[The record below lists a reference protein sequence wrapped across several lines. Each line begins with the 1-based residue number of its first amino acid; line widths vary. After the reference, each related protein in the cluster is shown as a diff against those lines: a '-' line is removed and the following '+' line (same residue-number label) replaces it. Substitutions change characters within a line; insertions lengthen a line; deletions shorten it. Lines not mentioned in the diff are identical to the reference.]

1 MSDSKPSNT
10 PVSVTQTLTALRLE
24 HARLLE
30 EHGASV
36 ALLRQREAELAD
48 FERRDAQARE
58 MISNLE
64 QNLTV
69 ANEKI
74 SRRETRTLIAE
85 REVNFLQA
93 LVVSLT
99 TSITLCYS
107 RCYRRASMPK
117 KNITKIPFL
126 TLPNQNVSG
135 NSKRCSKNTNRRTS
149 TCRRKSMRWVASLRN
164 SKAGRSCRKKL
175 RRKDWKNPLFKKV
188 N

>member
-10 PVSVTQTLTALRLE
+10 PVSVTQTLTSLRLE

-48 FERRDAQARE
+48 FERREAQAQQT
-58 MISNLE
+58 ILNLE
-64 QNLTV
+64 QDLKF

-99 TSITLCYS
+99 TPIPLCSTYS
-107 RCYRRASMPK
+107 QCYRRASMPK
-117 KNITKIPFL
+117 KNITNIPFL
-126 TLPNQNVSG
+126 TPPNQSVSG
-135 NSKRCSKNTNRRTS
+135 NSNRYLKNTKLRTS
-149 TCRRKSMRWVASLRN
+149 SCRRKSMLLVASPRN
-164 SKAGRSCRKKL
+164 SKAGRCYQKKSRKK
-175 RRKDWKNPLFKKV
+175 D
-188 N
+188 